1 MTKRSGIEGV
11 VKDGLIRGRN
21 LKNIFEDESGFTS
34 RDAQRDVKG
43 EGEAEGVKR
52 ISDVK
57 DERGLF
63 RRTMS

>member
-1 MTKRSGIEGV
+1 MKAVLRAEMP
-11 VKDGLIRGRN
+11 K
-21 LKNIFEDESGFTS
+21 E
-34 RDAQRDVKG
+34 DVKG

-52 ISDVK
+52 ISDVE